1 MSPLGPISPIN
12 PMTTEQFQQEIRL
25 GIPDTLPEMP
35 QYDTEINHAPKRK
48 DILTP
53 EQKKLALRNALRY
66 FPQHLHAAL
75 APEFAEELRKY
86 GRIYMYRYRPQY
98 EMKARPIDE
107 YPHRSRQAA
116 AIMLMIQN
124 NLDPRVAQ
132 HPHELIIYGGNGAI
146 FQNWAQYR
154 LVMKYLSEMTDEQTL
169 VMYSGHPLGLFPS
182 HKNAP
187 RVVVTNGMVIPNY
200 SKPDDWERGNALGVT
215 QYGQMTA
222 GSYMYIGPQGIVHGT
237 TITVLNAARK
247 VVSLSSSQLG
257 ESPSTQQSLPQ
268 SGEVRRGILFV
279 TAGLGGM
286 SGAQPKAAN
295 IAGVFSVT
303 AEINPKAALKRYE
316 QGWVDRICYD
326 LDEVIDTLKSWQSG
340 SLSLG
345 EGGGRGFSLAYVGN
359 VVDLWERLADEDI
372 HVDLGS
378 DQTSLHNP
386 WAGGYYP
393 VGLTLE
399 ESKQMMAEDPAQFK
413 EKVQASLRRQVAAI
427 NRLADKG
434 MYFFDY
440 GNAFLLEASRA
451 GAPLSSPE
459 GGTNDQQGNEASSGA
474 VGGASFRYPS
484 YVQDIMGPMF
494 FDYGFG
500 PFRWVCTSCDPK
512 DLETTDRL
520 AAEVLEQMLKDA
532 PQEIQGQLADNL
544 HWIREAGR
552 NHLVVGSQAR
562 ILYADAEG
570 RTKIALAFNDAIRR
584 GELSAPVV
592 LGRDHHDV
600 SGTDSPFRET
610 SNIYD
615 GSQFCA
621 DMAVQ
626 NVIGDAFRGAT
637 WVSIHNGGGVG
648 WGEVINGGF
657 GMVIDGSDD
666 SARHIREMLLWD
678 VNNGIARRSWA
689 RNEGSIMAIRREM
702 ERTPGLVVTLP
713 NLVDEEIINHST
725 LTTNL

>member
-1 MSPLGPISPIN
+1 
-12 PMTTEQFQQEIRL
+12 MTKEQFQEEIRI
-25 GIPDTLPEMP
+25 GIPDTLPEP
-35 QYDTEINHAPKRK
+35 KAYDKEINHAPKRK
-48 DILTP
+48 EILTD
-53 EQKKLALRNALRY
+53 EEKKLALRNALRY
-66 FPQHLHAAL
+66 FPKHLHAKL
-75 APEFAEELRKY
+75 APEFLEELHEY
-86 GRIYMYRYRPQY
+86 GRIYMYRYRPDY
-98 EMKARPIDE
+98 EMYARSISD
-107 YPHRSRQAA
+107 YPHRSEQAA

-124 NLDPRVAQ
+124 NLDPAVAQ
-132 HPHELIIYGGNGAI
+132 HPHELITYGGNGAV

-200 SKPDDWERGNALGVT
+200 SKPDDWERMNALGVS

-247 VVSLSSSQLG
+247 QMKKPG
-257 ESPSTQQSLPQ
+257 GPTDIH
-268 SGEVRRGILFV
+268 GMLFV
-279 TAGLGGM
+279 SSGLGGM
-286 SGAQPKAAN
+286 SGAQPKAGN
-295 IAGVFSVT
+295 IAGVVSIV
-303 AEINPKAALKRYE
+303 AEINPLAAEKRHA
-316 QGWVDRICYD
+316 QGWVDELHYS
-326 LDEVIDTLKSWQSG
+326 LDELIPAVRKAMEEKRTVSM
-340 SLSLG
+340 
-345 EGGGRGFSLAYVGN
+345 AYVGN
-359 VVDLWERLADEDI
+359 VVDLWERLADENM

-393 VGLTLE
+393 VGVSLE
-399 ESKQMMAEDPAQFK
+399 ESKRLMAEEP
-413 EKVQASLRRQVAAI
+413 EKFRDLVQESLRRQVAAI
-427 NRLADKG
+427 NKLTAKG

-440 GNAFLLEASRA
+440 GNAFLLQAKRA
-451 GAPLSSPE
+451 GADIVMPD
-459 GGTNDQQGNEASSGA
+459 GK
-474 VGGASFRYPS
+474 FRYPS

-500 PFRWVCTSCDPK
+500 PFRWVCTSGDPK
-512 DLETTDRL
+512 DLATTDRI
-520 AAEVLEQMLKDA
+520 AAEVMEQIKAEA
-532 PQEIQGQLADNL
+532 PEEIQGQMDDNI
-544 HWIREAGR
+544 HWIKEAGK

-562 ILYADAEG
+562 ILYADCEG
-570 RTKIALAFNDAIRR
+570 RTKRALAFNEAIKK
-584 GELSAPVV
+584 GEISKPVV

-626 NVIGDAFRGAT
+626 NVIGDSFRGAT

-657 GMVIDGSDD
+657 GMVINGDADSD
-666 SARHIREMLLWD
+666 RHIREMLLWD

-689 RNEGSIMAIRREM
+689 RNSGSMTSIEREM
-702 ERTPGLVVTLP
+702 LRTPGLQVTMP
-713 NLVDEEIINHST
+713 SIVDDEIINNI
-725 LTTNL
+725 L